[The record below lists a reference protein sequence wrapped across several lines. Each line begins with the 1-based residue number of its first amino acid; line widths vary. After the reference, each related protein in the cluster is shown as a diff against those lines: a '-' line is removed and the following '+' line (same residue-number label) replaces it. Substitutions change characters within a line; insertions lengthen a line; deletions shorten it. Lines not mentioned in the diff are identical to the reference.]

1 MLSYVDAEAKGGV
14 KRDSLSNYKTQTVFI
29 NVSDFRVN
37 FCLK

>member
-1 MLSYVDAEAKGGV
+1 MLSYVGAEDKGV
-14 KRDSLSNYKTQTVFI
+14 TKRDSLSNYKTQADFI